1 LQFRADDPLGF
12 ALLILVGAIA
22 SGINAIAGGGT
33 LVSFPVLTIPYG
45 IESKVANATNSVA
58 LWPGS
63 LAGAFGFRNLFGQT
77 ARQLKILILPTLV
90 GSVLGALLLIST
102 RQRTFDEIVPVL
114 ILLATAILAF
124 QPAIRKWIGT
134 EHRKLPMWVGVAL
147 QFLVAVY
154 GGYFGAGMGIMM
166 LATMALTIDA
176 TVHELNSLKNWL
188 AVAINVA
195 ATVLFIA
202 RGLVLPLTALALIIG
217 ALIGGYAAA
226 RVSQK
231 FNPDKLRWAIVAYGV
246 IMTGVF
252 IKQAFF

>member
-22 SGINAIAGGGT
+22 SGINAVAGGGT

-90 GSVLGALLLIST
+90 GSALGALLLIST